1 MQNLNITNICIYI
14 ILNLCCLNKYFSYKE
29 DNENCCTKLFCD
41 CFKNPVIKGKN
52 SEEKE
57 KSSKDK
63 VEDINKNYTPIKI
76 DIKIK
81 IDVQKITK
89 IILKYFLE
97 EDNKNIENQDLQD
110 LNENNNMDPFASNEQ
125 PQNDKD
131 NNILYMQELYKTRD
145 KNIIYHNAD
154 FYYKRKDV
162 YFSFRTRMSRSK
174 DGRIIFE
181 DQSIFTYKNKSE
193 NNLAIKKDED
203 GSETIFESETQLK
216 TYLYEHIKADLP
228 ENIIIINEEEKK
240 LP

>member
-1 MQNLNITNICIYI
+1 MQNLNMTYIYM
-14 ILNLCCLNKYFSYKE
+14 ILNLCCLNKYFSYEE

-57 KSSKDK
+57 KSSKDN

-89 IILKYFLE
+89 IILKYFFE
-97 EDNKNIENQDLQD
+97 KDNKNIENQNLQD
-110 LNENNNMDPFASNEQ
+110 LNENNNMDPITSYEQ

-131 NNILYMQELYKTRD
+131 NNILYMQKLYKEEN
-145 KNIIYHNAD
+145 KNIIHHHAD
-154 FYYKRKDV
+154 FYYKKKD
-162 YFSFRTRMSRSK
+162 FIFLFRTKMNRAQNGDIVFK
-174 DGRIIFE
+174 NH
-181 DQSIFTYKNKSE
+181 SIFYYENKSE
-193 NNLAIKKDED
+193 NNQAIKE
-203 GSETIFESETQLK
+203 GYEWAETRYESKEQLK
-216 TYLYEHIKADLP
+216 NGLYETIKADLP
-228 ENIIIINEEEKK
+228 ENDIIVINEEEKK

>member
-1 MQNLNITNICIYI
+1 MQNLYIYI
-14 ILNLCCLNKYFSYKE
+14 ILNLFCLNKYFSIE
-29 DNENCCTKLFCD
+29 DDNENCCTKLFCD

-57 KSSKDK
+57 KDK

-131 NNILYMQELYKTRD
+131 NNILYMQNLYKTRD

-174 DGRIIFE
+174 DGKIIFE
-181 DQSIFTYKNKSE
+181 DQSIFKYKNKSE

-228 ENIIIINEEEKK
+228 ENIIVINEEEKK